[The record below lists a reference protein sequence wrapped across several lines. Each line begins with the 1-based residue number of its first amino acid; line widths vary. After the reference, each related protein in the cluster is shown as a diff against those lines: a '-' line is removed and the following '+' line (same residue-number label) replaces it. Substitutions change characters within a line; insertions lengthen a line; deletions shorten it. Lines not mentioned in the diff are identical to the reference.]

1 LENRTHRA
9 RDGTGG
15 LGFYCLVWLL
25 ALYSF
30 SFCVPIP
37 AQARARARAQASA
50 PHPLKQDES
59 CLACHGQPGM
69 TSEKGKSIPID
80 PAKHA
85 ASVHGTLSCKD
96 CHSTIKDYP
105 HPVKVVKV
113 ECSTCHDD
121 EASHVPESV
130 HSALGEAACESCH
143 GNHHEV
149 ATAAQLT
156 PEKCAQC
163 HADEVKEFKQSI
175 HGKAAASGD
184 PDAPNCI
191 SCHGPV
197 HQIQTANDAASLVA
211 KKNLPET
218 CASCHSNQQFLSRH
232 NIPFAHPVE
241 LYRQS
246 VHGRAVAAGDGEAAS
261 CSDCHGSHGILPSQ
275 DVRSKINHFNIPAT
289 CGQCHTDIAK
299 TYLASVHGQAMKNG
313 VSGAPVCVDCHGEH
327 LILAPKEQGSLVNA
341 SRVSMATCGRC
352 HSDERLALR
361 YNLPTDRVP
370 SFADSYHGLAMR
382 GGSQSV
388 ANCGSCHGVH
398 NIFPSKDARSTV
410 NAANLAKTCGNC
422 HAGAGDHFVIGPV
435 HVRISTGPAH
445 PVVKWIRWT
454 YLALIPLTLGFMIV
468 HNLLDFVAK
477 LMWRQARHVSGAKVS
492 RMNLN
497 FRIAHAG
504 VLGRQPRP
512 KGPRLTI
519 LTNAGGPA
527 VLATDSLVAN
537 GGELAELSSE
547 SLRRLDDFLP
557 AHWSH
562 NNPIDVLGDADSER
576 YARALEIASQD
587 PNSDGLLVILAPQ
600 GMTDPLH
607 IAERLKP
614 YAKELGKPVLAS
626 WMGGNSIAAGE
637 AALNSAGIPTFSF
650 PDTAAR
656 AFTYMWQYTYNLR
669 GLYQT
674 PTLTEDSE
682 MTGAARNR
690 VEQIIQNARDH
701 GRTLLT
707 ELESKQL
714 LSLYGIPSVE
724 TRVAASPD
732 EAAKLASEIGFPVVL
747 KVFSETITHKTDV
760 GGVKLNLQDEASVRT
775 AYRAIQ
781 SSVTEKAGP
790 DQFAGVTVQPMVKLD
805 GYELI
810 LGSSV
815 DPQFGP
821 VILFGSGGQLV
832 EVYRDRA
839 LALPPLN
846 TTLARRMME
855 QTRVFTAL
863 KGVRGRKPVNL
874 AALEQLLVRFSQLVL
889 EQRQIAEIDINPL
902 LVSPQRLL
910 ALDARIVLHGPAVT
924 LDQLPKPAIRPYPLQ
939 YVSPWTMKDG
949 NQVSIRPIRPEDEP
963 LMVKF
968 HETLSDRSVYLRYFC
983 SLSLSRRVEHERL
996 LRICFGGYDREMV
1009 MVAGRTDPSTGECRI
1024 VAVGRMN
1031 KLHSGNE
1038 AEVAILV
1045 SDQYQKLGLGSEL
1058 LRRVIQIARD
1068 EKLTRV
1074 SAEMLTDNI
1083 AMQIITRRLG
1093 FRVHAVED
1101 PTSVRSFLDL

>member
-1 LENRTHRA
+1 VSSTEADLVEQAPNEKERT
-9 RDGTGG
+9 
-15 LGFYCLVWLL
+15 
-25 ALYSF
+25 
-30 SFCVPIP
+30 
-37 AQARARARAQASA
+37 
-50 PHPLKQDES
+50 
-59 CLACHGQPGM
+59 
-69 TSEKGKSIPID
+69 
-80 PAKHA
+80 
-85 ASVHGTLSCKD
+85 
-96 CHSTIKDYP
+96 
-105 HPVKVVKV
+105 
-113 ECSTCHDD
+113 
-121 EASHVPESV
+121 
-130 HSALGEAACESCH
+130 
-143 GNHHEV
+143 
-149 ATAAQLT
+149 T
-156 PEKCAQC
+156 PEKYGLDAMFAPSSVAVIGATDRPGTVGRTVLENLWHGFQGTVYAVNTK
-163 HADEVKEFKQSI
+163 HEEVLGLKAYKSI
-175 HGKAAASGD
+175 HNIPRPVDLAVIATPAATVPQLIGECVNAGVKSAVVISAGFKERGAEGIALEQQIREQLRRSSMRLIGPNCLGIMNPAVGLNATFAKNAPKAGNVAFLSQSGALLTAILDWSQREEVGFSAIVSTGSMLDVGWGDLIYHFGDDPHTKSILLYMESVGDARSFLSAAREVALTKPIIVIKAGRSQAASRAAASHTGALTGSD
-184 PDAPNCI
+184 E
-191 SCHGPV
+191 V
-197 HQIQTANDAASLVA
+197 LDAA
-211 KKNLPET
+211 
-218 CASCHSNQQFLSRH
+218 FR
-232 NIPFAHPVE
+232 
-241 LYRQS
+241 
-246 VHGRAVAAGDGEAAS
+246 
-261 CSDCHGSHGILPSQ
+261 
-275 DVRSKINHFNIPAT
+275 RS
-289 CGQCHTDIAK
+289 
-299 TYLASVHGQAMKNG
+299 G
-313 VSGAPVCVDCHGEH
+313 V
-327 LILAPKEQGSLVNA
+327 
-341 SRVSMATCGRC
+341 
-352 HSDERLALR
+352 LR
-361 YNLPTDRVP
+361 
-370 SFADSYHGLAMR
+370 
-382 GGSQSV
+382 
-388 ANCGSCHGVH
+388 VH
-398 NIFPSKDARSTV
+398 NIADLFYMAE
-410 NAANLAKTCGNC
+410 
-422 HAGAGDHFVIGPV
+422 
-435 HVRISTGPAH
+435 
-445 PVVKWIRWT
+445 
-454 YLALIPLTLGFMIV
+454 
-468 HNLLDFVAK
+468 
-477 LMWRQARHVSGAKVS
+477 
-492 RMNLN
+492 
-497 FRIAHAG
+497 

-674 PTLTEDSE
+674 H
-682 MTGAARNR
+682 NR

-1009 MVAGRTDPSTGECRI
+1009 MVAGRTDPSTGEHRI

-1068 EKLTRV
+1068 EKLTRM

-1083 AMQIITRRLG
+1083 AMQIITKRLG